1 LYKEEE
7 KELLRVLGDVIIDV
21 QHIGSTSVPG
31 MIAKPII
38 DIMVA
43 VKNLGDLAL
52 CIGGLEKLHYR
63 FLGTGGRPGRLF
75 FVKGQPENV
84 THHLHLVE
92 KDSHYWRDNI
102 FFRDYLRTHDNIAKE
117 YAKLKLELAAKFKT
131 DRESYKICKSK
142 FIKRCQARQF
152 EYSENKNSNYVP
164 F

>member
-63 FLGTGGRPGRLF
+63 FLGTGVGQDGCSLL
-75 FVKGQPENV
+75 KGN
-84 THHLHLVE
+84 
-92 KDSHYWRDNI
+92 
-102 FFRDYLRTHDNIAKE
+102 
-117 YAKLKLELAAKFKT
+117 LKMLPT
-131 DRESYKICKSK
+131 IC
-142 FIKRCQARQF
+142 IW
-152 EYSENKNSNYVP
+152 
-164 F
+164 